1 MSPAADPLSAWT
13 LRALKFTDEPDD
25 DLAKRRIEREAVCR
39 LACPTGAIVAFDPVG
54 VFDGPYPA
62 FARRIP
68 PGQYPVVVY
77 ILRREQWGPRI
88 GLAELRVAE
97 GAVAGWETAWTDM
110 PPARWKNREPLSC
123 YHVDSGKGCFV
134 DAATIEAICRDAV
147 EHPVVEDLHPLLEEL
162 IWLDGAD
169 DVRPA
174 FDSGL
179 NIAAFS
185 SGFGDGSYSSYWG
198 LDAEGAP
205 VRLVTSFD
213 VLEEAMV
220 PPRPPKEYPT

>member
-1 MSPAADPLSAWT
+1 MTETTMGLRDRKRIQTRARMEKAAVDLV
-13 LRALKFTDEPDD
+13 LKH
-25 DLAKRRIEREAVCR
+25 
-39 LACPTGAIVAFDPVG
+39 G
-54 VFDGPYPA
+54 
-62 FARRIP
+62 
-68 PGQYPVVVY
+68 
-77 ILRREQWGPRI
+77 
-88 GLAELRVAE
+88 
-97 GAVAGWETAWTDM
+97 M
-110 PPARWKNREPLSC
+110 
-123 YHVDSGKGCFV
+123 HV
-134 DAATIEAICRDAV
+134 ATIEAICRDAV
-147 EHPVVEDLHPLLEEL
+147 EHPVVEELHPLLEEL

-174 FDSGL
+174 FGSGL